1 MLETVNSIVQ
11 LRTHREIHKGKKVR
25 VYLDEKKLAYTIQID
40 TSWQMGIEGNRNVQW
55 LLINQGDCITN
66 KMIMD
71 DGADK
76 LSYRQNLI
84 VMELLNDETEDGL
97 YQESKP
103 NIINF
108 VNDVIL
114 FQYNVMIEP
123 HWEEGAELIQ
133 HGRSN
138 NL

>member
-1 MLETVNSIVQ
+1 MLDTVNSIVQ
-11 LRTHREIHKGKKVR
+11 LRTNREILKGKKIR
-25 VYLDEKKLAYTIQID
+25 VQLDEKRLGYTIQID
-40 TSWQMGIEGNRNVQW
+40 TSWQMGIEGNRHLQW

-66 KMIMD
+66 KMVID
-71 DGADK
+71 DDTDK

-114 FQYNVMIEP
+114 FQYNAMILP
-123 HWEEGAELIQ
+123 HWEEGAKLSV
-133 HGRSN
+133 HGRSD

>member
-1 MLETVNSIVQ
+1 MLQTVNSIVQ
-11 LRTHREIHKGKKVR
+11 LRTYREIEKRKKVR
-25 VYLDEKKLAYTIQID
+25 VQLDEKKLGYTIQID
-40 TSWQMGIEGNRNVQW
+40 TSWQMGIEGYRNVQW
-55 LLINQGDCITN
+55 LLINQGDCITS

-71 DGADK
+71 DDTDK

-84 VMELLNDETEDGL
+84 VMQLLNDETEEGL

-123 HWEEGAELIQ
+123 YWEEGAKLIQ
-133 HGRSN
+133 HGRSD